1 MSHLVALVG
10 HCEVDGPRLKRE
22 ISAGLPGTEV
32 VRINTMGD
40 LERTLEEGVD
50 LLLVNRE
57 PVGFEEEGVELIR
70 EVLEAHPAAK
80 VMLVSNKAEAQEEAV
95 KAGAMEGFGK
105 KLMGTPELL
114 VAVERGLEG

>member
-1 MSHLVALVG
+1 MSQRIALVG
-10 HCEVDGPRLKRE
+10 HCEVDGPRLKRD

-114 VAVERGLEG
+114 VAVERGLGG